1 MASRLLVLLFAA
13 SLPVAAASAQSGE
26 APASSPKDAVR
37 ATIDALFDG
46 MRAGD
51 STAVR
56 AVFAANAR
64 LQTALGPGDTTAVRT
79 TPIDAFVAAVGR
91 PHEKVWDERI
101 WDVEI
106 RVDGPL
112 ASAWVPYV
120 FYHGD
125 ERSHC
130 GVNAMQFVRHADG
143 WRILQITDTRRQECD
158 VPDRV
163 KRSG

>member
-1 MASRLLVLLFAA
+1 MPR
-13 SLPVAAASAQSGE
+13 LPVCLALAFLLA
-26 APASSPKDAVR
+26 APAGAQPDSSDAAPEAGVR

-56 AVFAANAR
+56 AVFHEDAR
-64 LQTALGPGDTTAVRT
+64 LHTASGPGETSAVQA
-79 TPIDAFVAAVGR
+79 TPIDAFVEAVGR

-101 WDVEI
+101 WNVEI

-120 FYHGD
+120 FYRGD
-125 ERSHC
+125 EWSHC
-130 GVNAMQFVRHADG
+130 GVNALQLIRRADG
-143 WRILQITDTRRQECD
+143 WRILQITDTRHQECS
-158 VPDRV
+158 VPPAVQKSR
-163 KRSG
+163 